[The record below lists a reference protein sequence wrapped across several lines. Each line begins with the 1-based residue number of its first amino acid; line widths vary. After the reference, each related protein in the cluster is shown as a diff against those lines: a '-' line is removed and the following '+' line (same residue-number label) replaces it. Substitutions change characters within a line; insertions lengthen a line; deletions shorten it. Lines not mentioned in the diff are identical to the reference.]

1 MCKAFTLATTIQ
13 RLIKLYSALLTCL
26 LIIYSHAM
34 KTLLCKYISK
44 YRITTNQCKM
54 SAAWCLHTWVAKKKR
69 MAAYILQLSLL
80 DTERLEVI
88 GIVLIYLV
96 GSHKSP
102 DWESAVPCRDITW
115 ANLIM
120 RDNSNLL
127 AITYSRVITWPLER
141 RLKCFH
147 IGSPLFFSQAPRSF
161 LSLSL
166 LVLSVSCLRSL
177 NFSLSFPLFSN
188 LRYN

>member
-1 MCKAFTLATTIQ
+1 MIQ

-26 LIIYSHAM
+26 LITYSHAM

-44 YRITTNQCKM
+44 YKITTNQCKM
-54 SAAWCLHTWVAKKKR
+54 SATWCLHMWVAKKKR
-69 MAAYILQLSLL
+69 IAAYILQLSLL
-80 DTERLEVI
+80 DAERLEVI
-88 GIVLIYLV
+88 GIMLIYLV

-115 ANLIM
+115 ATVIM

-127 AITYSRVITWPLER
+127 AITYNRVITWPLER

-147 IGSPLFFSQAPRSF
+147 IGSPLFFRPPGR
-161 LSLSL
+161 
-166 LVLSVSCLRSL
+166 
-177 NFSLSFPLFSN
+177 SLSFLFLPSQSLVFALSISFSLFSS
-188 LRYN
+188 LP